1 MISVKIQ
8 RKSGQIQ
15 NFAIKNH
22 GSSDVCAAVSLLTL
36 NTVNCI
42 EAFTSESFT
51 CDYNPEG
58 GFLKWER
65 EGDSLEADLLLN
77 TMVFGLNS
85 VKENHDKEIRIEDE
99 NHD

>member
-1 MISVKIQ
+1 VISVKIQ
-8 RKSGQIQ
+8 RKLGQIQ
-15 NFAIKNH
+15 SFVIKNH

-42 EAFTSESFT
+42 EAFTTESFT

-65 EGDSLEADLLLN
+65 KGDNPEVDLLLN

-85 VKENHDKEIRIEDE
+85 VKENYGTEIRIEVEYYD
-99 NHD
+99 